1 MLYTVWFCW
10 VFFDIANDL
19 QMRLF
24 FLMCA
29 VVAISSVNECIRYHK
44 DMNILQ
50 PTLFPQIHHDLL
62 QLIINCRYWIH
73 TLSTCWKQSGW
84 LQVKLLLFLCQFRL
98 ITYSS
103 PIWLCVK
110 LVWKCMDMMNIVDW
124 KCSCDLYPFDL
135 SIWPSTCAFN
145 SSSVKSHHVR
155 ASHLHL

>member
-1 MLYTVWFCW
+1 MILLS
-10 VFFDIANDL
+10 FFWYSKMIFKWD
-19 QMRLF
+19 F
-24 FLMCA
+24 SSSCA

-50 PTLFPQIHHDLL
+50 PTLFPQINHDLL
-62 QLIINCRYWIH
+62 QLIINCRYRIH

-84 LQVKLLLFLCQFRL
+84 LQWSCCCFCVNSDWLLIQVLYDYVSNL
-98 ITYSS
+98 
-103 PIWLCVK
+103 
-110 LVWKCMDMMNIVDW
+110 WKCMDMMNIVDW

-135 SIWPSTCAFN
+135 SIWPSACAFN